1 MPSALACP
9 ASLKGVLSASA
20 AADALREGFRLAGV
34 GCDTLPLADGGEGT
48 LDALHAA
55 RGGAW
60 CEARVEDAYGR
71 PRAARW
77 LLLDDA
83 TAVVEAAQAI
93 PLDPGRLDVR
103 HASSRGLGVLLQEVG
118 GPSRLV
124 VGLGGTANMDAG
136 AGLLD
141 VLTSLPAPTVVA
153 CDVDATLVEAPRL
166 FGPQKGASPEDVARL
181 QERFAATGLPDV
193 PGGGAAGGLGA
204 ALASLGAELRPGAPL
219 VLDELGFD
227 PRPYDLVVT
236 GEGTVD
242 RTTARGKAP
251 WEVARRCADAGV
263 RCVVFGGRVEEP
275 LPGVET
281 LALSGDPDCA
291 ADDLVELGRRLG
303 GGLDRV

>member
-1 MPSALACP
+1 
-9 ASLKGVLSASA
+9 VLSASA
-20 AADALREGFRLAGV
+20 AADALREGFGLGGAR
-34 GCDTLPLADGGEGT
+34 CDTLPLADGGEGT
-48 LDALHAA
+48 LDALHAVC
-55 RGGAW
+55 GGTW
-60 CEARVEDAYGR
+60 REARVEDAFGR

-77 LLLDDA
+77 LLLENG
-83 TAVVEAAQAI
+83 TAVVEAAEAI

-103 HASSRGLGVLLQEVG
+103 RASSRGLGLLLREVG
-118 GPSRLV
+118 APRRLV

-141 VLTSLPAPTVVA
+141 VLAALPAATVVA

-166 FGPQKGASPEDVARL
+166 FGPQKGASPEDVAAL
-181 QERFAATGLPDV
+181 EQRFVATGLPDV

-242 RTTARGKAP
+242 GTTARGKAP
-251 WEVARRCADAGV
+251 WEVARRCAEAGV
-263 RCVVFGGRVEEP
+263 RCVVFGGRVVEP
-275 LPGVET
+275 LPDVET
-281 LALSGDPDCA
+281 VALSGDPARA

-303 GGLDRV
+303 SGLDRV